1 MSATN
6 NSRSD
11 EHSIAVYLDD
21 DFDPR
26 NEIIESGPSPHTK
39 HEIQELIETCYSTS
53 ISLLHEQLTDSDMP
67 IIVDSAIIRKKCTEL
82 KLGYNQ
88 ITSEGVKTL
97 ADALKKNSTLE
108 HLNLFHN
115 NIADQGVYY
124 LTQAL
129 LSNEKSK
136 VKMLFIG
143 YNQITDKSIEY
154 LCNLLK
160 SNRNIVHLGLSNNEI
175 SDRGIIVLANVLT
188 NDNITLKELY
198 LWGNKSIGDMC
209 VDALADMLVYNRSL
223 MKLVLFDCNLSDLS
237 KERLREVV
245 QSRKDFGLFL

>member
-1 MSATN
+1 
-6 NSRSD
+6 
-11 EHSIAVYLDD
+11 
-21 DFDPR
+21 
-26 NEIIESGPSPHTK
+26 
-39 HEIQELIETCYSTS
+39 
-53 ISLLHEQLTDSDMP
+53 MP
-67 IIVDSAIIRKKCTEL
+67 IIVDSAIIKKKCTEL

-88 ITSEGVKTL
+88 ITSEGVKIL
-97 ADALKKNSTLE
+97 ADALKENSTLE
-108 HLNLFHN
+108 RLNLFHN

-143 YNQITDKSIEY
+143 HNQITDKSIEY
-154 LCNLLK
+154 LCDLLK
-160 SNRNIVHLGLSNNEI
+160 INRNIVHLGLSNNEI
-175 SDRGIIVLANVLT
+175 SDRGVIVLANMLT

-198 LWGNKSIGDMC
+198 LWGNKSIGDMS

-245 QSRKDFGLFL
+245 KPRKDFGLFL